1 MFSIRFHNPD
11 ERRETMVTSE
21 AKKMGKGLIIL
32 VALLAFCTGPAFAQ
46 DKVRI
51 GVLLPFSGP
60 LAYEGNEVFKGFEVA
75 RVEQNEKGGL
85 LGKQIEFLKGD
96 AVDPK
101 AAVSE
106 AERLIS
112 VEKVS
117 VILGTFSSP
126 RSYAASTIA
135 EKNKVVYWETGSVGD
150 DITKRGYKYTFRIC
164 PNAEDLAKAAAY
176 FGVVVAPRML
186 KIAAKD
192 LKVAVIGENSLYGT
206 SVSKTAKGMVEAEG
220 AQLVAYEFYD
230 ANTKDL
236 SSLILRLKAK
246 KPDVLIPT
254 CYVNDAILLSRQSK
268 QMDFNVKVFVGTGV
282 GHNTKALAD
291 AIGDDVNGILCS
303 GWPSTTLNK
312 KFAWGLEAFMKTY
325 EKVWKEPIGSP
336 HPFGN
341 YTGAWVLWDAIKRAK
356 SMDAEAI
363 RKAAEATDI
372 PKGKTPI
379 GWGVKFVP
387 PDQIN
392 AGQNM
397 RALWFV
403 EQWRDRKLHCAWPD
417 DAKEAGYQVILPY
430 PTWEERKKK

>member
-1 MFSIRFHNPD
+1 MRGSKL
-11 ERRETMVTSE
+11 RE
-21 AKKMGKGLIIL
+21 AGKELIIL
-32 VALLAFCTGPAFAQ
+32 AVISILFTAPALAQ
-46 DKVRI
+46 DKITI

-101 AAVSE
+101 AAVGE
-106 AERLIS
+106 AERLIQ

-150 DITKRGYKYTFRIC
+150 DITKRGYKYVFRIC

-176 FGVVVAPRML
+176 FGVVVAPRIL
-186 KIAAKD
+186 KIPSKD

-206 SVSKTAKGMVEAEG
+206 SVSKTVKGMVEAEG
-220 AQLVAYEFYD
+220 AKLAAYEFYD
-230 ANTKDL
+230 SNTKDL
-236 SSLILRLKAK
+236 SSLILRLKAQ

-291 AIGDDVNGILCS
+291 AVGDDVNGILCS

-312 KFAWGLEAFMKTY
+312 KFAWGLETFMKIY

-387 PDQIN
+387 SDQIN
-392 AGQNM
+392 GGQNM

-403 EQWRDRKLHCAWPD
+403 EQWKDKKLHCAWPD
-417 DAKEAGYQVILPY
+417 DAKEQGYQVILPY

>member
-1 MFSIRFHNPD
+1 MFFIRFHNPN
-11 ERRETMVTSE
+11 ERREAMVKS
-21 AKKMGKGLIIL
+21 KVRKVGKGLIIG
-32 VALLAFCTGPAFAQ
+32 VAFLAFCTTAAFAQ
-46 DKVRI
+46 DKIRI

-101 AAVSE
+101 AAVGE

-135 EKNKVVYWETGSVGD
+135 EKNKIVYWETGSVGD
-150 DITKRGYKYTFRIC
+150 DITKRGYKYIFRIC

-206 SVSKTAKGMVEAEG
+206 SVSKTVKGMVEAEG

-246 KPDVLIPT
+246 KPDILIPT

-312 KFAWGLEAFMKTY
+312 KFAWGLDSFMKTY

-403 EQWRDRKLHCAWPD
+403 EQWKNRKLHCAWPD
-417 DAKEAGYQVILPY
+417 DAKEGGYQVILPY

>member
-1 MFSIRFHNPD
+1 MKTSKRFGRGKWLFMLLLCLVLFVYPAYAK
-11 ERRETMVTSE
+11 ETI
-21 AKKMGKGLIIL
+21 K
-32 VALLAFCTGPAFAQ
+32 
-46 DKVRI
+46 I

-75 RVEQNEKGGL
+75 RVERNEKGGV
-85 LGKQIEFLKGD
+85 LGKQIEFVKGD
-96 AVDPK
+96 AVNPQ
-101 AAVSE
+101 AAVGE

-112 VEKVS
+112 VEKVN
-117 VILGTFSSP
+117 VIIGTFSSP

-164 PNAEDLAKAAAY
+164 PNAEDLAKAATY
-176 FGVVVAPRML
+176 FGVVVASRNL
-186 KIAAKD
+186 NIATKN

-206 SVSKTAKGMVEAEG
+206 SVSKTVKAVVESEG

-230 ANTKDL
+230 ATTKDL

-254 CYVNDAILLSRQSK
+254 SYVNDAILLSRQSK
-268 QMDFNVKVFVGTGV
+268 QMDFNVKIFVGTGV
-282 GHNTKALAD
+282 GHNTNALAG

-303 GWPSTTLNK
+303 GWPSTTINK
-312 KFAWGLEAFMKTY
+312 NLAWGLDPFMKIY

-341 YTGAWVLWDAIKRAK
+341 YNGAWVLWDVIERAK
-356 SMDAEAI
+356 STDAEEI

-372 PKGKTPI
+372 PKGKMPI
-379 GWGVKFVP
+379 GWGAKFVP
-387 PDQIN
+387 SNQIN
-392 AGQNM
+392 GGQNM
-397 RALWFV
+397 GSFWFV
-403 EQWRDRKLHCAWPD
+403 EQWKDGKLHCVWPD
-417 DAKEAGYQVILPY
+417 EAKEQGYQVILPY
-430 PTWEERKKK
+430 PTWGERKKN

>member
-1 MFSIRFHNPD
+1 M
-11 ERRETMVTSE
+11 TK
-21 AKKMGKGLIIL
+21 AKMMKAGIGFFIL
-32 VALLAFCTGPAFAQ
+32 AVIAALTTPPLLAQ
-46 DKVRI
+46 EKIKI

-75 RVEQNEKGGL
+75 RVEQNQKGGL
-85 LGKQIEFLKGD
+85 LGKQIEFVKGD

-112 VEKVS
+112 VEKVT

-135 EKNKVVYWETGSVGD
+135 EKNKVIYWETGSVGD
-150 DITKRGYKYTFRIC
+150 DITKRGYKYIFRTC

-176 FGVVVAPRML
+176 FGVVVAPKML
-186 KIAAKD
+186 NIPPKD

-206 SVSKTAKGMVEAEG
+206 SVSKTVKGVVDAEG

-230 ANTKDL
+230 SNTKDL
-236 SSLILRLKAK
+236 SSLVLRLKAK

-254 CYVNDAILLSRQSK
+254 CYVNDAILLSRQSR

-291 AIGDDVNGILCS
+291 AIGDDVNGIICS
-303 GWPSTTLNK
+303 GWPSTTINR
-312 KFAWGLEAFMKTY
+312 KFAWGLENFLKIY
-325 EKVWKEPIGSP
+325 EGVWREPVGSP

-341 YTGAWVLWDAIKRAK
+341 YAGAWVLWDVIKRAG
-356 SMDAEAI
+356 STDSEAI
-363 RKAAEATDI
+363 RKAAEGTDI
-372 PKGKTPI
+372 AKGKTPI
-379 GWGVKFVP
+379 GWGVKFIP
-387 PDQIN
+387 PDQPN
-392 AGQNM
+392 GGQNT
-397 RALWFV
+397 LSVWFV
-403 EQWRDRKLHCAWPD
+403 EQWKDKKLHTCWPEE
-417 DAKEAGYQVILPY
+417 AKEQGYQVILPY

>member
-1 MFSIRFHNPD
+1 MSK
-11 ERRETMVTSE
+11 VKKTS
-21 AKKMGKGLIIL
+21 KGLILL
-32 VALLAFCTGPAFAQ
+32 VFCFAFCTAPAFAQ
-46 DKVRI
+46 EKVRI

-101 AAVSE
+101 AAVGE

-150 DITKRGYKYTFRIC
+150 DITKRGYKYIFRIC

-206 SVSKTAKGMVEAEG
+206 SVSKTVKGMVEAEG

-341 YTGAWVLWDAIKRAK
+341 YTGAWVLWDAIRRAK

-403 EQWRDRKLHCAWPD
+403 EQWKDRKLHCAWPD
-417 DAKEAGYQVILPY
+417 DAKEAGYQVVLPY

>member
-1 MFSIRFHNPD
+1 MFSVRFHNPE
-11 ERRETMVTSE
+11 ERRKAMMKSMVR
-21 AKKMGKGLIIL
+21 KVGNGLIIW
-32 VALLAFCTGPAFAQ
+32 VVFLAFCTTPAFAQ

-150 DITKRGYKYTFRIC
+150 DITKRGYKYIFRIC
-164 PNAEDLAKAAAY
+164 PNAEDLAKAASY

-312 KFAWGLEAFMKTY
+312 KFAWGLDAFMKTY

-341 YTGAWVLWDAIKRAK
+341 YTGAWVLWDTIKRAK

-363 RKAAEATDI
+363 RKAAETTDI

-387 PDQIN
+387 PEQIN

-403 EQWRDRKLHCAWPD
+403 EQWKDRKLHCAWPD

>member
-1 MFSIRFHNPD
+1 MFSILFHNPD

-32 VALLAFCTGPAFAQ
+32 VALLAFCTASAFAQ

-150 DITKRGYKYTFRIC
+150 DITKRGYKYIFRIC
-164 PNAEDLAKAAAY
+164 PNAEDRDQRFEGCSDRGKFPL
-176 FGVVVAPRML
+176 R
-186 KIAAKD
+186 D
-192 LKVAVIGENSLYGT
+192 LG
-206 SVSKTAKGMVEAEG
+206 
-220 AQLVAYEFYD
+220 
-230 ANTKDL
+230 
-236 SSLILRLKAK
+236 
-246 KPDVLIPT
+246 
-254 CYVNDAILLSRQSK
+254 
-268 QMDFNVKVFVGTGV
+268 
-282 GHNTKALAD
+282 
-291 AIGDDVNGILCS
+291 
-303 GWPSTTLNK
+303 
-312 KFAWGLEAFMKTY
+312 
-325 EKVWKEPIGSP
+325 
-336 HPFGN
+336 
-341 YTGAWVLWDAIKRAK
+341 
-356 SMDAEAI
+356 
-363 RKAAEATDI
+363 
-372 PKGKTPI
+372 
-379 GWGVKFVP
+379 
-387 PDQIN
+387 
-392 AGQNM
+392 
-397 RALWFV
+397 
-403 EQWRDRKLHCAWPD
+403 
-417 DAKEAGYQVILPY
+417 
-430 PTWEERKKK
+430 

>member
-1 MFSIRFHNPD
+1 MLSIRFHNPE
-11 ERRETMVTSE
+11 ERRKAMVKS
-21 AKKMGKGLIIL
+21 KVRKVGKGLIIL
-32 VALLAFCTGPAFAQ
+32 VALLAFCTAPAFAQ

-150 DITKRGYKYTFRIC
+150 DITKRGYKYIFRIC
-164 PNAEDLAKAAAY
+164 PNAEDLAKAASY

-341 YTGAWVLWDAIKRAK
+341 YAGAWVLWDTIKRAN

>member
-1 MFSIRFHNPD
+1 MKRVNL
-11 ERRETMVTSE
+11 MKAGV
-21 AKKMGKGLIIL
+21 G
-32 VALLAFCTGPAFAQ
+32 LLALVFLAFMVSFPALGKE
-46 DKVRI
+46 KVKI

-75 RVEQNEKGGL
+75 RVEQNQKGGL
-85 LGKQIEFLKGD
+85 LGKEIEFVKGD

-112 VEKVS
+112 VEKVT

-150 DITKRGYKYTFRIC
+150 DITKRGYRYLFRIC
-164 PNAEDLAKAAAY
+164 PNAEDLAKAASY
-176 FGVVVAPRML
+176 FAVVVAPSIL
-186 KIAAKD
+186 KIPIKQ

-206 SVSKTAKGMVEAEG
+206 SVSKVAKEIVEKEG

-230 ANTKDL
+230 SNTKDL

-246 KPDVLIPT
+246 NPDVLIAT

-268 QMDFNVKVFVGTGV
+268 QLDFNVKVFQGTGV
-282 GHNTKALAD
+282 GHNTNALAN

-303 GWPSTTLNK
+303 GWPGTTVNR
-312 KFAWGLEAFMKTY
+312 KFAWGLDNFLKLY
-325 EKVWKEPIGSP
+325 EKVWKEPVGSP

-341 YTGAWVLWDAIKRAK
+341 YNGAWVLWDVIKRAN

-363 RKAAEATDI
+363 RNAAEATDI

-387 PDQIN
+387 SDQIN
-392 AGQNM
+392 GGQNM
-397 RALWFV
+397 RAFWFV
-403 EQWRDRKLHCAWPD
+403 EQWKDKKLHTVWPD
-417 DAKEAGYQVILPY
+417 EAKEEGYQIILPY
-430 PTWEERKKK
+430 PTWAERKKK

>member
-1 MFSIRFHNPD
+1 
-11 ERRETMVTSE
+11 MVKS
-21 AKKMGKGLIIL
+21 KVRKVGKGLIIG
-32 VALLAFCTGPAFAQ
+32 VAFLALCTTPAFAQ

-150 DITKRGYKYTFRIC
+150 DITKRGYKYIFRIC
-164 PNAEDLAKAAAY
+164 PNAEDLAKAASY

-325 EKVWKEPIGSP
+325 EKVWKQPIGSP

-363 RKAAEATDI
+363 RKAAETTDI

-387 PDQIN
+387 PEQIN

-403 EQWRDRKLHCAWPD
+403 EQWKDRKLHCAWPD

>member
-1 MFSIRFHNPD
+1 
-11 ERRETMVTSE
+11 MVTSE

-32 VALLAFCTGPAFAQ
+32 VALLAFCTAPAYAQ

-135 EKNKVVYWETGSVGD
+135 EKNKIVYWETGSVGD

>member
-1 MFSIRFHNPD
+1 
-11 ERRETMVTSE
+11 MVTSE

-32 VALLAFCTGPAFAQ
+32 VALLAFCTGPTFAQ

-101 AAVSE
+101 AAVGE

-341 YTGAWVLWDAIKRAK
+341 YTGAWVLWDAIKRAN

-363 RKAAEATDI
+363 RKAAETTDI

>member
-1 MFSIRFHNPD
+1 MRKTKV
-11 ERRETMVTSE
+11 TMK
-21 AKKMGKGLIIL
+21 AGIGFFIL
-32 VALLAFCTGPAFAQ
+32 VVFTALASSPALAQ
-46 DKVRI
+46 EKIKI

-75 RVEQNEKGGL
+75 RVEQNQKGGL

-101 AAVSE
+101 AAVGE

-150 DITKRGYKYTFRIC
+150 DITKRGHKYTFRIC
-164 PNAEDLAKAAAY
+164 PNAEDLAKAASF
-176 FGVVVAPRML
+176 FGVVVAPRIL
-186 KIAAKD
+186 KIPLKE

-206 SVSKTAKGMVEAEG
+206 SVSKTVKGMVDAEG

-230 ANTKDL
+230 SNTKDL

-254 CYVNDAILLSRQSK
+254 CYVNDAILLSRQSR

-303 GWPSTTLNK
+303 GWPSTTINR
-312 KFAWGLEAFMKTY
+312 KFAWGLDTFIKIY
-325 EKVWKEPIGSP
+325 EQVWKEPIGSP

-341 YTGAWVLWDAIKRAK
+341 YTGAWVLWDVIKRAK
-356 SMDAEAI
+356 SMDAELI
-363 RKAAEATDI
+363 RKVAEATDI

-379 GWGVKFVP
+379 GWGVKFVSS
-387 PDQIN
+387 DQIN
-392 AGQNM
+392 GGQNM
-397 RALWFV
+397 RPIWFV
-403 EQWRDRKLHCAWPD
+403 EQWKDRKLHTCWPE
-417 DAKEAGYQVILPY
+417 DAKEQGYQVILPY

>member
-1 MFSIRFHNPD
+1 
-11 ERRETMVTSE
+11 MVTSE

-32 VALLAFCTGPAFAQ
+32 VALLAFCTGPTFAQ

-101 AAVSE
+101 AAVGE

-341 YTGAWVLWDAIKRAK
+341 YTGAWVLWDAIKRAN